1 MLFAFSTKINLDK
14 YWIHLVLYRGMLE
27 TAGIMMSERSI
38 HYDMSKFYPGLQLR
52 VGPTAVG
59 GGILEFHMDSNV
71 RYDERHDDVP
81 STGEINEKKN
91 TKYNKYRFE
100 NVARVH
106 TENVKVSF
114 CSCFA
119 CLKTEALINLVRF

>member
-1 MLFAFSTKINLDK
+1 
-14 YWIHLVLYRGMLE
+14 MLE

-38 HYDMSKFYPGLQLR
+38 HYDMSKLYPGLQLR

-81 STGEINEKKN
+81 STGEINETK
-91 TKYNKYRFE
+91 KYNKYRFE

-106 TENVKVSF
+106 TKK
-114 CSCFA
+114 C
-119 CLKTEALINLVRF
+119 

>member
-1 MLFAFSTKINLDK
+1 MVLILTFINVDSPPS
-14 YWIHLVLYRGMLE
+14 VSCRGMLE

-81 STGEINEKKN
+81 STGEM
-91 TKYNKYRFE
+91 NKYTINTAMKCCPSAHEMLKF
-100 NVARVH
+100 
-106 TENVKVSF
+106 SF
-114 CSCFA
+114 VF
-119 CLKTEALINLVRF
+119 K